1 MGFFVLFSKFTKPP
15 LIICIAFPPY
25 FQSANIYGHQIINK
39 HFHSS
44 LPLNSFFG
52 SRHIQSQTAHLLSV
66 SPHLNRMKLL
76 LNFIPTREWVSM
88 NKMTESLCKFIANIL
103 HFREFEKWQQ
113 ERQTATPQINDFI
126 GWMTSAIEYF
136 IGHFIKAAS
145 KQ

>member
-15 LIICIAFPPY
+15 LIICIAFPSY
-25 FQSANIYGHQIINK
+25 FQSANICGHQIINK

-76 LNFIPTREWVSM
+76 LNVIPTKEWVED
-88 NKMTESLCKFIANIL
+88 KMTESFCKLIANTL
-103 HFREFEKWQQ
+103 HFRESEKWRQQ
-113 ERQTATPQINDFI
+113 RQTATSQINYLI

-136 IGHFIKAAS
+136 IGHFIETAS